1 MNPIS
6 ENRGIILMLLSIFF
20 FTVNT
25 LAVRALALALPA
37 CNGWEVTLFRGIAGT
52 IVVVSLYSRAGKL
65 RLRSLIDRPK
75 IIIRGILGAVGVAF
89 YYITVIELGAARAVV
104 INLTYPIFAAILA
117 RVFLKESLTGS
128 KLFWIT
134 AGFLGLVIFMTPKA
148 LNTGMSPYDFMA
160 IAGAIIA
167 AAVVVLIRNL
177 HKSEHGATIF
187 ASQAVF
193 CGLLTL
199 PFAKGVGGGLSL
211 PAITLLLLAGLIVAA
226 GQLTMT
232 FAYRHLEV
240 SKGASLQLLL
250 PIATGFGAWI
260 FFNETLGNIELMGA
274 ALTLLATMKINR
286 RPSASK
292 SISKKLTTQ
301 PTKP

>member
-6 ENRGIILMLLSIFF
+6 ENRGIVLMLLSIIF

-52 IVVVSLYSRAGKL
+52 IVVVSLYSQAGKL
-65 RLRSLIDRPK
+65 RLKSLIDRPK
-75 IIIRGILGAVGVAF
+75 IIVRGILGAIGVAF

-104 INLTYPIFAAILA
+104 INLTYPIFAAVLA
-117 RVFLKESLTGS
+117 RVFLKESLTGQ

-134 AGFLGLVIFMTPKA
+134 AGFLGLIVFLSPKA
-148 LNTGMSPYDFMA
+148 INTGMSAYDLMA

-177 HKSEHGATIF
+177 HRSEHGATIF

-193 CGLLTL
+193 CTILAI
-199 PFAKGVGGGLSL
+199 PFAKGAGGGIPLSG
-211 PAITLLLLAGLIVAA
+211 IILLLLAGFIVAA

-250 PIATGFGAWI
+250 PIATGIGAWI
-260 FFNETLGNIELMGA
+260 FFNETLGAIELTGA
-274 ALTLLATMKINR
+274 ALTLLATMMINR
-286 RPSASK
+286 RASASK
-292 SISKKLTTQ
+292 TISKKLTTQ
-301 PTKP
+301 PTNS